1 MAKSKFFRVATE
13 GATTDGRKIDRTW
26 IEQMAANYNPAK
38 FGARVNMEHIKG
50 VLPDGPFKA
59 YGDVIAVEA
68 RKVEDNK
75 MALFAQIDPTSDLIA
90 MNKTRQKVF
99 TSIEVDPS
107 FAGTGQAYLVAL
119 AVTDNPASLGCEM
132 LQFSSTAGTG
142 NPLASRKQNPEN
154 LFTAAEEFKLELE
167 EESTNTNG
175 EGLFSKVKN
184 LLNFKGKQDE
194 SRFSDIGQAVEALAE
209 SQRDVLQE
217 HASMSTSI
225 KGLRDRL
232 DLAIAAQD
240 SAVSDFNGLK
250 TQLGKTDANFNQR
263 PPAQGGGSVV
273 LTDC

>member
-75 MALFAQIDPTSDLIA
+75 MALFAQIDPTSDLVA

-107 FAGTGQAYLVAL
+107 FAGTGQAYLVGL

-142 NPLASRKQNPEN
+142 NPLAARKQNPEN
-154 LFTAAEEFKLELE
+154 LFTAAEEFTLELE

-194 SRFSDIGQAVEALAE
+194 GRFSDIGQAVEALAE

-217 HASMSTSI
+217 HAAMSTSI
-225 KGLRDRL
+225 KGLSDRL
-232 DLAIAAQD
+232 NLAISAQD
-240 SAVSDFNGLK
+240 DAASEFNGLK